1 LTEKDFP
8 ALPGGLITPDQW
20 VLPETS
26 VRRSIRGAIRHVLE
40 QFQAG
45 MTAEESPFQ
54 SLDDLPE
61 LSASQRRRFAP
72 DPDFSAR
79 ALALQA
85 CLQQGPPESTPSR
98 DVAFIVAPP
107 FSGIREALVRFPV
120 ACAGGESD
128 DGWSVIA
135 PPEQLLMDDSE
146 AAAWWDKQKL
156 TQPWVIPELANFWR
170 RHLSGLALVR
180 ELLRRIATG
189 QAGRGI
195 VGCSSWCWQFWESYC
210 PDASMAPRVPAPLN
224 AENLGIW
231 LEHLTGSHSP
241 VPVTARMTNDGLYV
255 LPLAGEVEGKAIK
268 HNGFLRDLAA
278 TSRGIPGVAL
288 AIWQRA
294 LRARPEDDTELDE
307 AAGDELTGAS
317 HSRCWLVPLSQFN
330 LPSMP
335 QSVDRGHGLVLHALL
350 LHDGLD
356 IPDLTRVT
364 GMSGH
369 EIAHALARL
378 QRAQIVV
385 PGDDAGDWHVTALG
399 YPSVRRYLQSWGY
412 PVDHF

>member
-1 LTEKDFP
+1 MTETDFP

-26 VRRSIRGAIRHVLE
+26 VRRSIRGAIRQVLE

-45 MTAEESPFQ
+45 MSVDESPFQ

-72 DPDFSAR
+72 APDYA
-79 ALALQA
+79 ALAQVLHQCLQA
-85 CLQQGPPESTPSR
+85 GASESKSAR

-120 ACAGGESD
+120 ACPGDGE
-128 DGWSVIA
+128 GWSVIA
-135 PPEQLLMDDSE
+135 PPEQLLLGDEE
-146 AAAWWDKQKL
+146 ASAWWDAQDL
-156 TQPWVIPELANFWR
+156 QRPWVIPELAHFWR
-170 RHLSGLALVR
+170 RHLSGLALIR
-180 ELLRRIATG
+180 ELLRRIACG

-195 VGCSSWCWQFWESYC
+195 VGCSSWCWQFWASYC
-210 PDASMAPRVPAPLN
+210 SDISMAPRAPAPLN
-224 AENLGIW
+224 ADNLGIW
-231 LEHLTGSHSP
+231 LDYLTRTSNP
-241 VPVTARMTNDGLYV
+241 EPVTARMTNDGLYV
-255 LPLAGEVEGKAIK
+255 LPLAGEIEGKSIK

-294 LRARPEDDTELDE
+294 LRARPEDDAELDE
-307 AAGDELTGAS
+307 TAGDDHTGATR
-317 HSRCWLVPLSQFN
+317 SRCWLVPLSQLS
-330 LPSMP
+330 LPAMP
-335 QSVDRGHGLVLHALL
+335 QSADRGHGLVLHALL
-350 LHDGLD
+350 LHDGLTV
-356 IPDLTRVT
+356 PDLSLVT

-369 EIAHALARL
+369 ELAHALARL
-378 QRAQIVV
+378 QRAQIVTA
-385 PGDDAGDWHVTALG
+385 GDSGGDWHVTALG
-399 YPSVRRYLQSWGY
+399 YPAVRRYLQSWGY

>member
-1 LTEKDFP
+1 MTETDFP

-26 VRRSIRGAIRHVLE
+26 VRRSIRGAVRQVLE
-40 QFQAG
+40 QLQAG
-45 MTAEESPFQ
+45 MSADESPFQ

-72 DPDFSAR
+72 APDYSAR
-79 ALALQA
+79 AQALHQCLQA
-85 CLQQGPPESTPSR
+85 EASESKSAR

-120 ACAGGESD
+120 ACSGDGE
-128 DGWSVIA
+128 GWSVIA
-135 PPEQLLMDDSE
+135 PPEQRLLGDEE
-146 AAAWWDKQKL
+146 ASAWWD
-156 TQPWVIPELANFWR
+156 TQDLQRPWVIPELAHFWR
-170 RHLSGLALVR
+170 RHLSGLALIR
-180 ELLRRIATG
+180 ELLRRIACG

-195 VGCSSWCWQFWESYC
+195 VGCSSWCWQFWASYC
-210 PDASMAPRVPAPLN
+210 SDISMAPRAPAPLN

-231 LEHLTGSHSP
+231 LEHLTRTSNP
-241 VPVTARMTNDGLYV
+241 EPVTARMTNDGLYV
-255 LPLAGEVEGKAIK
+255 LPLAGEVEGKTIK

-307 AAGDELTGAS
+307 TDGDEHTGAS
-317 HSRCWLVPLSQFN
+317 RSRCWLVPLSQLS
-330 LPSMP
+330 LPAMP
-335 QSVDRGHGLVLHALL
+335 QSADRGHGLVLHALL
-350 LHDGLD
+350 LHDGLTV
-356 IPDLTRVT
+356 PDLSLVT

-369 EIAHALARL
+369 ELAHALARL
-378 QRAQIVV
+378 QRAQIVTD
-385 PGDDAGDWHVTALG
+385 GDSGGDWHVTALG
-399 YPSVRRYLQSWGY
+399 YPAVRRYLQSWGY